1 MIELEVSIENGD
13 WARLGGAEALARR
26 AVDAAFAVASGAP
39 REPVEISVLFTD
51 DASVRELNRRW
62 RGLDKPTNVLSFPA
76 SVPPAVEGP
85 RPLGDLVLAWET
97 VAREADEEGKALTD
111 HVTHLL
117 VHGTLHLLGYDHE
130 AEHEGDDMEAREV
143 EALARL
149 GIDNPYRDVAAP
161 PA

>member
-1 MIELEVSIENGD
+1 MTELEVIIEHGN
-13 WARLGGAEALARR
+13 WARLGDAEALARR
-26 AVDAAFAVASGAP
+26 AVEAAFAVAANGP
-39 REPVEISVLFTD
+39 REPVEISLLLSD
-51 DASVRELNRRW
+51 DASVQDLNRRW

-76 SVPPAVEGP
+76 SAPPSPDGT

-97 VAREADEEGKALTD
+97 VAREAEEEGKPVAD
-111 HVTHLL
+111 HVTHLV

-130 AEHEGDDMEAREV
+130 IEHEAEAMEAREI

-149 GIDNPYRDVAAP
+149 GIGNPYRDMAAR